1 MVRGGRL
8 LHRRCFMAM
17 LSAAGL
23 LFATSATAH
32 VADHGTGE
40 EISAV
45 EFDAARIAGPF
56 EFPWSLA
63 FLPGGAILVTER
75 PGRLQLVSP
84 NGTAREI
91 AGLPAIQ
98 NAGLGGLLDVA
109 IDPEFAD
116 NRIVYLSHTAGEKEA
131 PTLRVLRAQLDLARH
146 KLAQRRV
153 IFETAELPLQAE
165 HYGGRIAVT
174 RDGMLFLSLGDRGV
188 SHDAQDLSSHIGK
201 IIRIR
206 TDGSVPHDNPF
217 VSVAGARPEIWS
229 YGHRNPQGLAYEE
242 DAGRLWSHEHG
253 PMGGDELNLIEAGRN
268 YGWPV
273 ITHGIGYDGKP
284 VGEGIAKKE
293 GMEQPFHPFEEAVA
307 PSGLAIERAGAV
319 TIFWIGTLA
328 GQSLFR
334 LEAENGKVIRQLR
347 LLREQLG
354 RIRDVRT
361 GPDGLLYVINDDS
374 EGALYR
380 LDPIEEQ
387 AGAHRNKKPL

>member
-1 MVRGGRL
+1 MVRVGRL
-8 LHRRCFMAM
+8 LHRRCFTAM

-23 LFATSATAH
+23 LLATCATAR
-32 VADHGTGE
+32 VADHGAPE
-40 EISAV
+40 ETET
-45 EFDAARIAGPF
+45 EFEAARIAGPF

-63 FLPGGAILVTER
+63 FLPGDAILVTER

-84 NGTAREI
+84 NGVTREI

-98 NAGLGGLLDVA
+98 NAGLAGLLDVA
-109 IDPEFAD
+109 IDPDFAG
-116 NRIVYLSHTAGEKEA
+116 NRVVYISFTAGEKEA
-131 PTLRVLRAQLDLARH
+131 PTLRVLRAQLDLALY
-146 KLAQRRV
+146 KLTRRRV
-153 IFETAELPLQAE
+153 IFETAELPVQAE

-188 SHDAQDLSSHIGK
+188 SHDAQDLSRYIGK

-206 TDGSVPHDNPF
+206 ADGSVPHDNPF

-253 PMGGDELNLIEAGRN
+253 PMGGDELNLILPGRN

-307 PSGLAIERAGAV
+307 PSGLAIERAGGV
-319 TIFWIGTLA
+319 TVFWIGTLA

-334 LEAENGKVIRQLR
+334 LEAERGEVIRQLR
-347 LLREQLG
+347 LLRGEVG
-354 RIRDVRT
+354 RIRDVRI
-361 GPDGLLYVINDDS
+361 GPDGLLYVTTDDS

-380 LDPIEEQ
+380 LDPAREQ

>member
-1 MVRGGRL
+1 MVRSGR
-8 LHRRCFMAM
+8 HGCFTAI

-23 LFATSATAH
+23 LFAISATAR
-32 VADHGTGE
+32 VADHGTAE
-40 EISAV
+40 EI
-45 EFDAARIAGPF
+45 DAAEFEAVRIAGPF

-63 FLPGGAILVTER
+63 FLPGDAILVTER

-84 NGTAREI
+84 NGVTREI

-109 IDPEFAD
+109 IDPDFAS
-116 NRIVYLSHTAGEKEA
+116 NRVVYLSFTAGVKES
-131 PTLRVLRAQLDLARH
+131 PTLRVLGAQLDLARH
-146 KLAQRRV
+146 KLTQHRV

-174 RDGMLFLSLGDRGV
+174 RNGMLFLSLGDRGV

-217 VSVAGARPEIWS
+217 ISVAGARPEIWS

-242 DAGRLWSHEHG
+242 NAGRLWSHEHG
-253 PMGGDELNLIEAGRN
+253 PMGGDELNLILPGRN

-307 PSGLAIERAGAV
+307 PSGLAIERAGGV
-319 TIFWIGTLA
+319 TVFWIGTLA

-334 LEAENGKVIRQLR
+334 LEVEHDEVIRQVRFLR
-347 LLREQLG
+347 GEVG
-354 RIRDVRT
+354 RIRDVRI
-361 GPDGLLYVINDDS
+361 GPDGLLYVTTDDS

-380 LDPIEEQ
+380 LDPVREQ